1 MRKLILALF
10 ILTLISLS
18 TGCKQDQYA
27 NLKGSGSAEDQDR
40 PIAIIKTD
48 TITLKEFN
56 RGMNDHGWHR
66 EKNPDSMNFKSMVL
80 RDMIVDAGA
89 RIKAHDYPLVIDTE
103 LERRLEEHL
112 NGVLRNQL
120 YLDKIKSQVSI
131 SDDEVQ
137 KTYDDNLGQFATP
150 ARAKVAQI
158 LFSTHRP
165 YLEQKYGF
173 DKSATVEEFDEHA
186 RGRLNLVLEELKR
199 GRSFEELAR
208 EYSDDTVSGLKGGVF
223 GDIQKGDAEPVFDSA
238 AFSLPL
244 GQISEPLHTRFGYH
258 LIKVLE
264 RTEAGYRPLDSNLSD
279 AIRQELEN
287 QKIRELAARY
297 FDSLVAVSEVTY
309 NEELINALDSVFD
322 DYDWASII
330 NSSDTVYAWVY
341 YKVEN
346 AEKAKDPRIKIDA
359 RIRREILQQLSQGWI
374 LVVEAKKNGY
384 DKTPRYEDARR
395 DFIYAEKLNR
405 LMSERFDKRYDP
417 TDDEIEEYYRTHQDE
432 FAEDSAISIQ
442 QLIVE
447 DEETALKAK
456 AEVDSGAN
464 FYQTAMKY
472 FPGEDE
478 EIKRMSINL
487 GWITPE
493 EISEDFFRQIF
504 TLDVDQVSEPIK
516 TAWGYH
522 LVKIL
527 GKKGIKPL
535 DNVRVDIRKKLINI
549 NKQDMQ
555 EKWEAEIVDGINIK
569 VDKQLLAEFDFH
581 KEWLPK
587 PDLSKMFRQ

>member
-1 MRKLILALF
+1 
-10 ILTLISLS
+10 
-18 TGCKQDQYA
+18 
-27 NLKGSGSAEDQDR
+27 
-40 PIAIIKTD
+40 
-48 TITLKEFN
+48 
-56 RGMNDHGWHR
+56 
-66 EKNPDSMNFKSMVL
+66 
-80 RDMIVDAGA
+80 
-89 RIKAHDYPLVIDTE
+89 
-103 LERRLEEHL
+103 
-112 NGVLRNQL
+112 
-120 YLDKIKSQVSI
+120 
-131 SDDEVQ
+131 
-137 KTYDDNLGQFATP
+137 
-150 ARAKVAQI
+150 
-158 LFSTHRP
+158 
-165 YLEQKYGF
+165 
-173 DKSATVEEFDEHA
+173 
-186 RGRLNLVLEELKR
+186 
-199 GRSFEELAR
+199 
-208 EYSDDTVSGLKGGVF
+208 
-223 GDIQKGDAEPVFDSA
+223 
-238 AFSLPL
+238 
-244 GQISEPLHTRFGYH
+244 
-258 LIKVLE
+258 
-264 RTEAGYRPLDSNLSD
+264 
-279 AIRQELEN
+279 
-287 QKIRELAARY
+287 
-297 FDSLVAVSEVTY
+297 
-309 NEELINALDSVFD
+309 
-322 DYDWASII
+322 
-330 NSSDTVYAWVY
+330 
-341 YKVEN
+341 
-346 AEKAKDPRIKIDA
+346 
-359 RIRREILQQLSQGWI
+359 
-374 LVVEAKKNGY
+374 
-384 DKTPRYEDARR
+384 
-395 DFIYAEKLNR
+395 
-405 LMSERFDKRYDP
+405 MSERFDKRYDP